1 MWMVIIPMKSKE
13 LFKHTFVE
21 QHKMGLIISMLA
33 VLCIGGSLGMAAIG
47 IVADPTGGPML
58 STSINLVVGF
68 LVWFLSFGLVTGTHD
83 HLQNKRDQRV
93 NLFMGYH
100 DWTKFVELSLKY
112 LGYTTKVLDEND
124 KTRRNFIILNDEHL
138 VYASRHELSLGDL
151 DEACK
156 IAKDMDKS
164 LTVISKH
171 EGVTSDASVVAKRA
185 GIIIHR
191 YNELY
196 NVLDTTIKNKGGE
209 PIRECFCT

>member
-1 MWMVIIPMKSKE
+1 MKSKE

-21 QHKMGLIISMLA
+21 QYKLGLSIPILA
-33 VLCIGGSLGMAAIG
+33 VLCISVSLVISAIG
-47 IVADPTGGPML
+47 I
-58 STSINLVVGF
+58 STETTDSAVGKTISLVVG
-68 LVWFLSFGLVTGTHD
+68 VIIWFPSIPIIRGIHE
-83 HLQNKRDQRV
+83 HLQNKRYQRV

-124 KTRRNFIILNDEHL
+124 KTRRNFIILNDEHV
-138 VYASRHELSLGDL
+138 VYAAMNSVSLGDL

-156 IAKDMDKS
+156 TAKDMDKS
-164 LTVISKH
+164 LTVIIKRDL
-171 EGVTSDASVVAKRA
+171 TSDASVVAKRA

-209 PIRECFCT
+209 PIRECLCT